1 MVKRLTRQ
9 LLAFELAAV
18 LAVAALLH
26 LLLHL
31 TWWAALGIALSVLIL
46 VRLAISINNF
56 FLAWNYRSDTPKE
69 YRLNLAQSLRLFG
82 VEFYASMWSSSWAM
96 PFRGF
101 ANAPVEKTQR
111 LPVLLIHGYGCNSGY
126 WHRLRRPLDDAGI
139 VYRAIDLEP
148 VFGDIEAYVTMIKRA
163 VEELCRD
170 SGHGKVII
178 VAHSMGGLAT
188 RAYLRE
194 SGNAHI
200 ARVITLGTPHHGTGI
215 ANFGAGMNCRQM
227 HWRGN
232 ARTGAPSIW
241 LRKLDES
248 EDATTRALFVSIYS
262 RQDNIVSPQ
271 ISSHL
276 EGARNIAFRGI
287 GHVALALHPI
297 IHACV
302 LAEIRAAWTQSSP
315 GMPLEGAERE
325 MTGS

>member
-1 MVKRLTRQ
+1 MVESLTRR

-18 LAVAALLH
+18 LTVAALLH
-26 LLLHL
+26 LFLHQG
-31 TWWAALGIALSVLIL
+31 WGGAFGMALSIL
-46 VRLAISINNF
+46 LVVRLAISLNNF
-56 FLAWNYRSDTPKE
+56 VLAWSYRSDTPTE
-69 YRLNLAQSLRLFG
+69 YRLNLVQSLRLFC

-96 PFRGF
+96 PFKGF
-101 ANAPVEKTQR
+101 ANAPVQQTR
-111 LPVLLIHGYGCNSGY
+111 SLPVLLIHGYGCNSGY

-148 VFGDIEAYVTMIKRA
+148 VFGDIEAYVPMLKRA

-170 SGHGKVII
+170 SGHSKVIV

-188 RAYLRE
+188 RAYLRDE
-194 SGNAHI
+194 GNAHI
-200 ARVITLGTPHHGTGI
+200 ARVITLGSPHHGTGI

-241 LRKLDES
+241 LRKLDEA
-248 EDATTRALFVSIYS
+248 EDAATRALFVSIYS
-262 RQDNIVSPQ
+262 HQDNIVAPQ
-271 ISSHL
+271 MSSHL

-302 LAEIRAAWTQSSP
+302 LAEIRAAWAQPLP
-315 GMPLEGAERE
+315 GVALECAERE
-325 MTGS
+325 TTN